1 VEKDFPNERLMIATD
16 KNKLIIAL
24 TNILINAVEAMEIN
38 EGKLSIALANS
49 PDAYTL
55 SIRDNGRGIPKDYLS
70 KLFDPFF
77 TLKKNGMG
85 LGLTASY
92 SIIQS
97 HKTLMQVES
106 TEGEGTHFLI
116 SFNKQ

>member
-1 VEKDFPNERLMIATD
+1 MSADKSKLVIAF
-16 KNKLIIAL
+16 

-38 EGKLSIALANS
+38 KGNLSVGIKSSGDSYNI
-49 PDAYTL
+49 
-55 SIRDNGRGIPKDYLS
+55 SIRDNGRGIPREYLS

-97 HKTLMQVES
+97 HKARMQVES
-106 TEGEGTHFLI
+106 NVDEGTNFLI
-116 SFNKQ
+116 SFNKN